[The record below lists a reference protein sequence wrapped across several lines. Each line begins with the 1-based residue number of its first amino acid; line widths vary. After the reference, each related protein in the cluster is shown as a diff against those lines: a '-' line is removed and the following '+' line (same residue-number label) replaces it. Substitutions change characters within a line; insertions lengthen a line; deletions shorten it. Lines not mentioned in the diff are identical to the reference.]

1 MFHTELDPNAPCP
14 LMPISGVI
22 YKDAS
27 AISLKELIAEVREA
41 SPSLIVTSGWTIKKY
56 KKACEYFNRKE
67 GVPTMC
73 KIDTQ
78 WLHTFRQWVGF
89 VISPWFCKRSFSY
102 MLVPGVRQY
111 EFARKLGYDDRHVAF
126 WGLSGDI
133 ALFNEVKME
142 VKKEKLPK
150 KFIFAARLVKA
161 KGLDVLLEAWNS
173 IEDKRGW
180 MLEIIGS
187 GPEKER
193 LRLDTQTNV
202 KLLPYMQQPELVKY
216 IEDSGVYILPS
227 IYEPW
232 ALTIHEFAAAGMP
245 LLCSDACGAV
255 SHLLITGFNGFTFEA
270 GNSESLR
277 VRMEQLINMK
287 DEQLYEM
294 GVNSRKLAR
303 QITPEFTA
311 ASIISVLK

>member
-1 MFHTELDPNAPCP
+1 
-14 LMPISGVI
+14 MPIPGVV

-27 AISLKELIAEVREA
+27 TLGVEELIAEVEKA
-41 SPSLIVTSGWTIKKY
+41 HPQLIVTSGWYIKKY
-56 KKACEYFNRKE
+56 KKACEYFKSKA

-78 WLHTFRQWVGF
+78 WLHTLKQRMGL
-89 VISPWFCKRSFSY
+89 IMSPWFCKRSFTY

-111 EFARKLGYDDRHVAF
+111 EFARKLGYDDAHIAF
-126 WGLSGDI
+126 WGLSGDL
-133 ALFNEVKME
+133 ALFNGVKIE
-142 VKKEKLPK
+142 CKKGRIPK

-161 KGLDVLLEAWNS
+161 KGIDVLLEAWNS

-180 MLEIIGS
+180 TLEIIGS

-193 LRLDTQTNV
+193 LHLDTQTNV

-216 IEDSGVYILPS
+216 IEDSGVYVLPS

-255 SHLLITGFNGFTFEA
+255 SHLLINGFNGFTFEA

-277 VRMEQLINMK
+277 TRMEQLINIT

-294 GVNSRKLAR
+294 GVNSRKLAS

-311 ASIISVLK
+311 ASIVSVLK